1 MKHCVL
7 KPDAYTEYEKYFL
20 PFNLPSSTTMPSR
33 WYSSGNTVFDSTT
46 LDTLVSSLPTHL
58 PTLEEYTSQYKR
70 QRGKRT
76 EPVKDLIAKMEA
88 YHTGSAELN
97 NGDLSNTHI
106 DVVSSALTALSVLRS
121 IPVKYLHFDED
132 VRPPY
137 CGTWTKCVSDRQ
149 MRSVTR
155 NSTARIIEEINY
167 DYDSEAEWAELGE
180 GEDVDSDCDEDAESE
195 DGEDDMDGFLDDEDD
210 SGVRRNIGFV
220 NSEVQC
226 SGLQWENSSG
236 YSTLATGLQQ
246 CTDLAAN
253 KIGFIL
259 GKKFLRLTT
268 CSKKLTIIGLDP
280 PVSAS
285 KPYSSTYWGGL
296 DVQLSESTK
305 NPPSRIPL
313 APKSDNFGNTLNVP
327 NSTRRVGKHV
337 DEVSK
342 LLIPLKDLEKFKKAI
357 VGRQETKQDLTKV
370 LQKM

>member
-1 MKHCVL
+1 MP
-7 KPDAYTEYEKYFL
+7 KPNAYTEYEKLFL
-20 PFNLPSSTTMPSR
+20 PFNLPSSSTMPSR
-33 WYSSGNTVFDSTT
+33 WCSSDGNTLFDSAR
-46 LDTLVSSLPTHL
+46 LDALISSLPAHP

-97 NGDLSNTHI
+97 KSDLSNSHI
-106 DVVSSALTALSVLRS
+106 DVVSLALTALSVLHS
-121 IPVKYLHFDED
+121 IPIKYLHFNED

-149 MRSVTR
+149 MHSVAR

-167 DYDSEAEWAELGE
+167 DYDSEAEWAEPGE
-180 GEDVDSDCDEDAESE
+180 GEDVDSDGEEDAESE
-195 DGEDDMDGFLDDEDD
+195 EGEDDMDGFLDDENDN
-210 SGVRRNIGFV
+210 GVRRNIGLV

-236 YSTLATGLQQ
+236 CSKLASGPERRV
-246 CTDLAAN
+246 DLPAN
-253 KIGFIL
+253 KVGFII
-259 GKKFLRLTT
+259 GKKFLKSTT
-268 CSKKLTIIGLDP
+268 RSKKLTVIDSDP
-280 PVSAS
+280 PLSAS

-296 DVQLSESTK
+296 DIQASESTK
-305 NPPSRIPL
+305 NAPSRIPL

-327 NSTRRVGKHV
+327 NSTRRVGKPV
-337 DEVSK
+337 DELSK
-342 LLIPLKDLEKFKKAI
+342 LLIPFKDLEKFKKTI
-357 VGRQETKQDLTKV
+357 VGRQETKQDLTKE